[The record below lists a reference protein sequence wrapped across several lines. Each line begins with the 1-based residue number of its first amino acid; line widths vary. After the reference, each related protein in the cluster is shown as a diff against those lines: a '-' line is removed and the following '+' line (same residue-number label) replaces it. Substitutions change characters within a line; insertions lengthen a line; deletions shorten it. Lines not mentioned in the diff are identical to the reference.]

1 MHGDLIHDYDNHNE
15 TDAEVEGESGPRSA
29 STHKR
34 RKRGA
39 RKGKGS
45 VSTAMSPTTP
55 SAAHDVTLE
64 TLAQASQ
71 ALAREISRT
80 SRQPVPMSPA
90 PDVPPLQYP
99 ISPGMALPPLSLVN
113 ASVPAPLPSPN
124 PDTPTIVKKSSK
136 WKLSFGK
143 TTSSSGTSKAS
154 PAVEDVPPLPEPAN
168 VGGKQM
174 SATASN
180 VTNLLMGLNA
190 PATPPPRTALRMRLI
205 KSCTIATPST
215 IWRSGPV
222 VAVPRTLPTPPAPTT
237 VRRGV
242 RPPDRLSAL
251 RSCVAV
257 PSGATGDLTSPAPLA
272 TSVPSVVSPRRAH
285 AAGAL

>member
-1 MHGDLIHDYDNHNE
+1 MIYYMSRHTRITYTPLVLPKSCAIVQIDPDGKTEEEGLHEELLHDLNNCNKL
-15 TDAEVEGESGPRSA
+15 DAEGESGSRSA

-55 SAAHDVTLE
+55 SNVHDVTLE

-113 ASVPAPLPSPN
+113 ASVPTPLISQP
-124 PDTPTIVKKSSK
+124 
-136 WKLSFGK
+136 
-143 TTSSSGTSKAS
+143 
-154 PAVEDVPPLPEPAN
+154 
-168 VGGKQM
+168 
-174 SATASN
+174 
-180 VTNLLMGLNA
+180 
-190 PATPPPRTALRMRLI
+190 RLI
-205 KSCTIATPST
+205 LCS
-215 IWRSGPV
+215 
-222 VAVPRTLPTPPAPTT
+222 
-237 VRRGV
+237 
-242 RPPDRLSAL
+242 
-251 RSCVAV
+251 
-257 PSGATGDLTSPAPLA
+257 
-272 TSVPSVVSPRRAH
+272 RA
-285 AAGAL
+285 G